1 MAKILVIDDDEVLR
15 VYAAECLRADGHEV
29 LEAEDG
35 AQGLAMAETEKPA
48 LVLTDVMMP
57 GIHGFGVVEALR
69 ANPALAAT
77 KVIVSSLK
85 SYASDIRLAQN
96 AGADRFL
103 PKPYAPEALL
113 NMVADLLGGQT
124 LRVRFWG
131 TRGSIATPGTETAR
145 YGGNT
150 SCTEVRYGEHI
161 LVLDAGTGIRKL
173 GNALLQE
180 FAKRPIRAHIFVG
193 HTHWDHIQGFPF
205 FVPAY
210 IPGNEFFIYS
220 LRGAGKPLEK
230 VFRGQMD
237 ADYFPVPLADML
249 AHLNFVELT
258 KPVEIGPVQVAI
270 HYLNHPG
277 VAVGFRISAGG
288 KSVVYVSDHEPFYRM
303 VSGAVGEAEE
313 AGLIEFARG
322 ADLWIREAQYT
333 EEEYKSKK
341 GWGHSTFDDAI
352 RAAAEAGVKRLAI
365 FHHDPMHDDD
375 FMDRLM
381 AKLGEQVRSASY
393 SFLCTAAKE
402 GEIIDL

>member
-1 MAKILVIDDDEVLR
+1 MAKILVIDDNEVMR
-15 VYAAECLRADGHEV
+15 TFAAECLRADGHEV

-35 AQGLAMAETEKPA
+35 EQGLEVAGKEKPA

-77 KVIVSSLK
+77 RVIVSSLK
-85 SYASDIRLAQN
+85 SYAVDLRLAES

-103 PKPYAPEALL
+103 PKPYKPEALL
-113 NMVADLLGGQT
+113 DLVAELLGAGG

-131 TRGSIATPGTETAR
+131 TRGSIATPSTETTR

-150 SCTEVRYGEHI
+150 ACTEIRFGEHI

-180 FAKRPIRAHIFVG
+180 FGNQIRAHILVG

-210 IPGNEFFIYS
+210 VPGDEFFIYS

-237 ADYFPVPLADML
+237 GDYFPVPLSDMQ
-249 AHLNFVELT
+249 AKLNFIELSKT
-258 KPVEIGPVQVAI
+258 VEIGPIQIAI
-270 HYLNHPG
+270 HHLNHPG

-288 KSVVYVSDHEPFYRM
+288 KSLVYVSDHEPFYRM
-303 VSGAVGEAEE
+303 VEGEIGETEE
-313 AGLIEFARG
+313 ARLYEFARG

-333 EEEYKSKK
+333 EEEYVSKK
-341 GWGHSTFDDAI
+341 GWGHSTFNDAI
-352 RAAAEAGVKRLAI
+352 RGAAEAGVKRLSI

-375 FMDRLM
+375 FMDHWMDR
-381 AKLGEQVRSASY
+381 LGEQVRAAGH
-393 SFLCTAAKE
+393 SFHCGAARE